1 MAEEYAE
8 EEDLLAYWYMCGVDG
23 YDLRYVQANRL
34 RYEREL
40 EWEEQK
46 KRLRESKLPMEEMLL
61 IDMIKQEKEYGVLW
75 ECSKCT
81 AEYRVKTPFHRL
93 YCSECLGS
101 LRCRRLI
108 PKGRSRPGYWIF
120 EDVRHG

>member
-1 MAEEYAE
+1 MAEEYE
-8 EEDLLAYWYMCGVDG
+8 EGDDLLAYWYMCGVEG
-23 YDLRYVQANRL
+23 YDFKHVQANRL

-40 EWEEQK
+40 EWEEEK
-46 KRLRESKLPMEEMLL
+46 NRRWESKLPLEEMLL

-75 ECSKCT
+75 TCPKCDD
-81 AEYRVKTPFHRL
+81 EYRVKTPFHRL

-108 PKGRSRPGYWIF
+108 PKGHSKP
-120 EDVRHG
+120 DH